1 MTWLTAEL
9 PGCGGDYRV
18 CPDDFFVEE
27 LPLYPCCGA
36 GEHLFVLVEKR
47 SMTTQEMLRQLA
59 GTLEIS
65 PRDLGYAGLK
75 DARALTRQ
83 WVSLPAHCEKKLS
96 RFNLPSLRLLDQQ
109 RHTNKLRLGHLAGNR
124 FRLRIRKP
132 APDALSTARQ
142 ILAILE
148 RRGLPN
154 FFGEQRFGV
163 LNNSHFCG
171 FYLLRGDYEGFCR
184 TLFGDPQQ
192 ITHPAW
198 QQAAQLFQAGHF
210 AQAARLLPPRMAD
223 EKQLCRALAAGRSYP
238 AAVRALPPQRLR
250 LLLSASQSW
259 LFDQLLS
266 QRMPDLDRLQL
277 GDLAFKHANG
287 ACFAVEDL
295 AVEQQR
301 AAAFEISPTA
311 PLFGSKVPLAQRQPG
326 ENERALLAKYRLSAS
341 DWRLGQGLSM
351 TGARRA
357 LRVPLVAASVSPLG
371 SDLLLNF
378 CLPPGSYATSVLQ
391 EIIKP
396 SPPETASEP
405 AVVSD

>member
-1 MTWLTAEL
+1 
-9 PGCGGDYRV
+9 
-18 CPDDFFVEE
+18 
-27 LPLYPCCGA
+27 
-36 GEHLFVLVEKR
+36 
-47 SMTTQEMLRQLA
+47 MTTQEMLRQLA
-59 GTLEIS
+59 GALEIS

-132 APDALSTARQ
+132 GPDALSTARQ